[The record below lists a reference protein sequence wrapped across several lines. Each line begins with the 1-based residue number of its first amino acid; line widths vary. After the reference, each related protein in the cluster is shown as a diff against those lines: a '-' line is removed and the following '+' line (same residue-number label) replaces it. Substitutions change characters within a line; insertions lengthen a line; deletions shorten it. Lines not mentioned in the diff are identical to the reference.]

1 MTDRSGPYRRD
12 NNSTNYVHPNEENLF
27 NLHKAMEYDAE
38 GKPVLRVRVDG
49 GQITISGDVVVDE
62 VGLTASTLAALE
74 TTTVLQG
81 TDPWIIGD
89 GGGSI
94 SIDDGGNV
102 ITVDGTVSATVSGTV
117 SVSNFPATQTV
128 DGTVGLDAATLAAL
142 ENITVTVDNEI
153 SINDGGNSI
162 TVDGTVTALQGTDPW
177 TVDGTVN
184 IGTLPE
190 VEVKNDVGNPLPVNI
205 LEGGVAVDG
214 NNALPTRQLND
225 DGLIAYARGGA
236 VTETDVLNSY
246 LIDKSGATETL
257 GTSAA
262 TMVTVWDE
270 GGLYPWNTFTGS
282 GAHIFVASDS
292 DDAKMRGVAI
302 TIEGLD
308 SNYSLISEVVTM
320 DSSDTTTVKE
330 TTQNFYRVVKA
341 TVTGTNTNGIPNDY
355 DISFKYG
362 SSGGTVV
369 AKILATYGATQS
381 CTYTVPAGYQGFILG
396 VNGSSGQSDE
406 ITTMIWQRPFN
417 SAWSQIKTFKFVSGT
432 FEHNMRTPLVFNE
445 KTDIEIRAYALV
457 ESSRIGTEFQLL
469 LVPNVA

>member
-1 MTDRSGPYRRD
+1 MASDYSNDYRHPAD
-12 NNSTNYVHPNEENLF
+12 TNLNKLTT
-27 NLHKAMEYDAE
+27 AMEYDAE
-38 GKPVLRVRVDG
+38 GKPVMRVRVDG
-49 GQITISGDVVVDE
+49 GQVTISGDVVVDE

-81 TDPWIIGD
+81 TDPWVIGD

-102 ITVDGTVSATVSGTV
+102 ITVDGSVSATVSGTV
-117 SVSNFPATQTV
+117 SVDNFPATQ
-128 DGTVGLDAATLAAL
+128 
-142 ENITVTVDNEI
+142 
-153 SINDGGNSI
+153 
-162 TVDGTVTALQGTDPW
+162 

-190 VEVKNDVGNPLPVNI
+190 VEVKNDVGNPLNVNI

-214 NNALPTRQLND
+214 ANALPTRQLND
-225 DGLIAYARGGA
+225 SGLIAYARGAA
-236 VTETDVLNSY
+236 VTESDVLNSY
-246 LIDKSGATETL
+246 LIDKSGSTETL
-257 GTSAA
+257 GTSPA
-262 TMVTVWDE
+262 TMVTVWD
-270 GGLYPWNTFTGS
+270 GDGLYPWTTFTGS
-282 GAHIFVASDS
+282 GAHIFVASAT

-308 SNYSLISEVVTM
+308 SNYALISEVVTL
-320 DSSDTTTVKE
+320 DASDTTTVQE

-341 TVTGTNTNGIPNDY
+341 TVTGTNTNSIPNDY
-355 DISFKYG
+355 DIIFKYG

-396 VNGSSGQSDE
+396 VNGSSGESDE
-406 ITTMIWQRPFN
+406 ITTMIWDRPFN
-417 SAWSQIKTFKFVSGT
+417 SAWSQVKTFKFVSGT
-432 FEHNMRTPLVFNE
+432 FEHNMRTPLVFDE

-469 LVPNVA
+469 LIPNVT

>member
-1 MTDRSGPYRRD
+1 MAVNSRD
-12 NNSTNYVHPNEENLF
+12 NTTAYEHPQETNLL
-27 NLHKAMEYDAE
+27 NLHKAMEYDAV
-38 GKPVLRVRVDG
+38 GKPVVRVRVDG
-49 GQITISGDVVVDE
+49 GQVTISGDVVVDE
-62 VGLTASTLAALE
+62 VGLTAETLAALE

-94 SIDDGGNV
+94 SIDDGGNT
-102 ITVDGTVSATVSGTV
+102 I
-117 SVSNFPATQTV
+117 
-128 DGTVGLDAATLAAL
+128 
-142 ENITVTVDNEI
+142 
-153 SINDGGNSI
+153 
-162 TVDGTVTALQGTDPW
+162 

-190 VEVKNDVGNPLPVNI
+190 IEVKNDVGNPLPVNI

-214 NNALPTRQLND
+214 ANALPTRQLND

-236 VTETDVLNSY
+236 VTESDVLNSY

-262 TMVTVWDE
+262 TMVTVWDG

-282 GAHIFVASDS
+282 GAHIFVASAT

-308 SNYSLISEVVTM
+308 SNYNLISEVVTM
-320 DSSDTTTVKE
+320 DASDTTTVQE
-330 TTQNFYRVVKA
+330 TTQNFYRVVNA
-341 TVTGTNTNGIPNDY
+341 IVTGTNTNSIPNDY
-355 DISFKYG
+355 DITFKYG

-381 CTYTVPAGYQGFILG
+381 CTYTIPAGYQAFILA
-396 VNGSSGQSDE
+396 VNGSSGQQDE
-406 ITTMIWQRPFN
+406 ITTMIWERPFN
-417 SAWSQIKTFKFVSGT
+417 SAWSQVKTFKFISGS
-432 FEHNMRTPLVFNE
+432 FDHNMRTPLTFNE

-469 LVPNVA
+469 LVPNVS

>member
-1 MTDRSGPYRRD
+1 MNDELYEVMMIANKNGEVVTTDNPFPVTLGSDTITITGD
-12 NNSTNYVHPNEENLF
+12 VNVGTTVEISNEEGNPIPTHAHF
-27 NLHKAMEYDAE
+27 YDENDDEY
-38 GKPVLRVRVDG
+38 
-49 GQITISGDVVVDE
+49 
-62 VGLTASTLAALE
+62 
-74 TTTVLQG
+74 
-81 TDPWIIGD
+81 TD
-89 GGGSI
+89 
-94 SIDDGGNV
+94 
-102 ITVDGTVSATVSGTV
+102 
-117 SVSNFPATQTV
+117 SNPF
-128 DGTVGLDAATLAAL
+128 
-142 ENITVTVDNEI
+142 
-153 SINDGGNSI
+153 
-162 TVDGTVTALQGTDPW
+162 

-190 VEVKNDVGNPLPVNI
+190 VEVKNDVGNPLNINI

-214 NNALPTRQLND
+214 ANALPTRQLND

-257 GTSAA
+257 GTSPA

-282 GAHIFVASDS
+282 GAHIFVASAT
-292 DDAKMRGVAI
+292 DDPKMRGVAI

-308 SNYSLISEVVTM
+308 SNYNLISEVVTM
-320 DSSDTTTVKE
+320 DASDTTTVQE
-330 TTQNFYRVVKA
+330 TTTNFYRVVKA
-341 TVTGTNTNGIPNDY
+341 IVTGTNTNSIPNDY
-355 DISFKYG
+355 DITFKYG

-369 AKILATYGATQS
+369 AKILATYGSTQS
-381 CTYTVPAGYQGFILG
+381 CTYTIPAGYQGFILG

-406 ITTMIWQRPFN
+406 ITTMIWDRPFN
-417 SAWSQIKTFKFVSGT
+417 GAWSQVKTFKFVSGT

>member
-1 MTDRSGPYRRD
+1 MSDYANNYRHPAD
-12 NNSTNYVHPNEENLF
+12 TNLNKLTT
-27 NLHKAMEYDAE
+27 AMEYDSE
-38 GKPVLRVRVDG
+38 GKPVMRVRVDG
-49 GQITISGDVVVDE
+49 GQVTISGNVIVDE
-62 VGLTASTLAALE
+62 VGLTAATLAALE

-81 TDPWIIGD
+81 TDPWVIGD

-102 ITVDGTVSATVSGTV
+102 ITVDGTVNVG
-117 SVSNFPATQTV
+117 NFPATQ
-128 DGTVGLDAATLAAL
+128 
-142 ENITVTVDNEI
+142 
-153 SINDGGNSI
+153 
-162 TVDGTVTALQGTDPW
+162 

-190 VEVKNDVGNPLPVNI
+190 VEVKNDVGNPLNINI

-214 NNALPTRQLND
+214 ANALPTRQLND
-225 DGLIAYARGGA
+225 EGLIAYARGGA
-236 VTETDVLNSY
+236 VTESDVLNSY

-257 GTSAA
+257 GTGPA

-270 GGLYPWNTFTGS
+270 GGLYPWTTFTGS
-282 GAHIFVASDS
+282 GAHIFVASAT

-308 SNYSLISEVVTM
+308 SNYNLISEVVTM
-320 DSSDTTTVKE
+320 DASDTTTVQE
-330 TTQNFYRVVKA
+330 TTTNFYRVVKA
-341 TVTGTNTNGIPNDY
+341 VVTGTNTNSIPNDY
-355 DISFKYG
+355 DITFKYG

-406 ITTMIWQRPFN
+406 ITTMIWKRPFN
-417 SAWSQIKTFKFVSGT
+417 GAWSQIKTFKFISGT
-432 FEHNMRTPLVFNE
+432 FEHNMRTPLVFDE

-457 ESSRIGTEFQLL
+457 ESSRIGSEFQMV
-469 LVPNVA
+469 LVPNVT